1 MYERTRSLMEVFFPG
16 WEQKLIEAQ
25 AEVQRIRQEIV
36 QLEML
41 RNNLRVSND
50 GLQLDIAAKTQ
61 KLANICTILVNLAIA
76 TATTGLV
83 GLIASAAVYMKAQ
96 KEKSRSSVLT
106 SSLLVRAKMIKRG
119 SPLKI
124 KWK

>member
-16 WEQKLIEAQ
+16 WKQKLIEAQ
-25 AEVQRIRQEIV
+25 AEVQRIRQEIA

-61 KLANICTILVNLAIA
+61 KLANIRTILVNLAIA

-96 KEKSRSSVLT
+96 KEK
-106 SSLLVRAKMIKRG
+106 
-119 SPLKI
+119 
-124 KWK
+124 